1 MERIDELH
9 SKLRRLRQEYQGLR
23 DDYEIIKQN
32 FKANVDAKKALRIE
46 IDTLTKEYRALKNA
60 KKDSTEDDEV
70 SDRIDNGTDSLL

>member
-32 FKANVDAKKALRIE
+32 FKANVDAKKAMRTE
-46 IDTLTKEYRALKNA
+46 IDTLQKEYKELKGA
-60 KKDSTEDDEV
+60 KIEPEDEV

>member
-60 KKDSTEDDEV
+60 KKESIEDDEV